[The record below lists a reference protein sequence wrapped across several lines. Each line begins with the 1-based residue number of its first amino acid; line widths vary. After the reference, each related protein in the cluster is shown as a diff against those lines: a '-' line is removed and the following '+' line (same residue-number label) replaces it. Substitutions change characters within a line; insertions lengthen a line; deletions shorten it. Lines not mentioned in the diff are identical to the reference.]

1 MKNIFLFAA
10 MLSVLITAAQS
21 SNTSSTPDAPVQSD
35 VYVWKNLPVEKKPT
49 SERRQILNGSGP
61 VLTNLEIHATT
72 IDPGTAPHA
81 PHHHEEEELF
91 IIKEGSLTLTINGK
105 SQVLGA
111 GSVAIAMPGEEHG
124 ILNTGKT
131 KATYYVIK
139 YKSRDSVQHQRALTA
154 GGSFMIN
161 WDTVTFK
168 PHDKGGIRKFTE
180 RPTAMLKRF
189 EMHVSTL
196 NAGLKSHDPHT
207 HKAEEIVLMIDG
219 HGEMQ
224 IGDSFKKVS
233 TGDLVYLGSNVLH
246 AIRNDSDKP
255 CTYFAF
261 QFE

>member
-1 MKNIFLFAA
+1 MKHLLLLAA
-10 MLSVLITAAQS
+10 LLTATIAKTQ
-21 SNTSSTPDAPVQSD
+21 TPVIHDAPVVSD
-35 VYVWKNLPVEKKPT
+35 VYVWKTLPVEKKAT
-49 SERRQILNGSGP
+49 SERRQILEGSGP
-61 VLTNLEIHATT
+61 VLSNFEIHATT

-81 PHHHEEEELF
+81 PHQHPEEELF
-91 IIKEGSLTLTINGK
+91 IIKEGTLTVTINGK

-111 GSVAIAMPGEEHG
+111 GSIAVAMPGEMHG
-124 ILNTGKT
+124 VVNSGKT

-139 YKSRDSVQHQRALTA
+139 YKSREAVQPERAQKA

-161 WDTVTFK
+161 WNDITFT

-189 EMHVSTL
+189 EMHVTTL
-196 NAGLKSHDPHT
+196 KAGIKSHDPHT

-224 IGDSFKKVS
+224 INDSFKKVA
-233 TGDLVYLGSNVLH
+233 TGDLVYLGSNSLH

-261 QFE
+261 QWD